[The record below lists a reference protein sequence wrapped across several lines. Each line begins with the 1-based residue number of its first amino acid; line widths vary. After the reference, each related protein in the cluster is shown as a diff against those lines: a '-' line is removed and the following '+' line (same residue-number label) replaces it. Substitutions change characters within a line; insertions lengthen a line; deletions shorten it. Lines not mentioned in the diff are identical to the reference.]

1 MRTNRRQLAAC
12 LWSLALGALASPG
25 VALAR
30 QAPTP
35 VYVDDAP
42 GASEAIERARDLAG
56 AGNVVEAARVLQ
68 RLLEEDSG
76 RLVPRPGDPDLFR
89 SVRSAVHETLLDL
102 PDLLSAYREQEREA
116 GERLLESGRHEAAE
130 RTRLLT
136 TPGFEA
142 ALVVAQRRLERA
154 QFNAALRVLR
164 SLERHPDRLSGGG
177 AARDAAAMATLAAQY
192 IDTTAS
198 RDLASRWRAE
208 AGLPEAAA
216 PPVEHPS
223 IPTPITPLSAVGSLD
238 LSSLTPMPLHSRSL
252 SISQSLPEQEEQA
265 PLRNRRARAQRAGG
279 SPQPFVLPTLAGDA
293 IYINDGR
300 TISALDRFSLST
312 LWRVEVGDIDTD
324 RLARIAAR
332 RPIEDASSVSV
343 EGRWVVAATGV
354 AVDGGREGDPRIYA
368 LDARTGETRWRVL
381 PSRLD
386 PSLDESSVRGPL
398 VIDEGVVVGAA
409 AKQVRQRRLV
419 SIHMFGLDLD
429 TGALRWS
436 RPLGSTGA
444 LPYGSNAL
452 PGEASAVEGGVVY
465 RADRLGFV
473 AAVETVTG
481 RPVWVRRMPPAPGQ
495 QRVSPAWQMTS
506 PVVVGGVVYTLT
518 PDRSGVAALD
528 AATGE
533 LLARRRAEEV
543 SLPQYM
549 LRAGDHLLFVGDATL
564 EALPIKGF
572 ATASPVRLTG
582 ASLEDRFVGR
592 VVVAGDRALAPVEE
606 GVLVAPLD
614 PEAGEPE
621 RLALDQPGNLL
632 ATRSQIVTVD
642 AMEVHSYLLW
652 DVAERILMDRMASSP
667 EDPGPAATF
676 AELAWRDGRE
686 DRIVPAIDSALRAIE
701 RAPMR
706 REVRRVREQLFNSVL
721 EMVQPGEGVEARLAL
736 GRATRVALLERLDR
750 LASSPR
756 QRVRRLIAAG
766 SFHERGGD
774 IGRAVEA
781 YQGILGDEQL
791 GEVRI
796 ELAQT
801 SRPASDEAAARLRR
815 IVGEHGARVYAPYAV
830 EASRELTTAREEG
843 SIESLERVA
852 RRYPVAPAA
861 AEAWLEAARRRED
874 AGRPRAAIAA
884 LEEGMRIADTAGAGD
899 PALVGRIGGT
909 LVRLLMA
916 HSRVAAASSLLDRL
930 ATNHPGVT
938 LLDDGESLDIPSL
951 RAELS
956 SLAARLDRRPRL
968 GRLQTQLPAQV
979 IRGLVATPPVL
990 DPVSGGLTD
999 VALLSNE
1006 EEFALWEIDTR
1017 SGLRQ
1022 RWSVAR
1028 LPDDVPALLDAKGL
1042 LISRKTETGRSL
1054 LLLSLDDGRTL
1065 WETEALATPEGDEGD
1080 EGEQTVQTPLGLRR
1094 SIRETLVSVEDGVI
1108 ALVERGGRAVGV
1120 DHATGRLLWSE
1131 EAMDRVYDAAAG
1143 EGVLIVGGADDLPA
1157 GAQADAPAPAERESA
1172 ALVGLDLRTGRRLH
1186 TIEPEG
1192 GQIRWVRVTPEG
1204 DAVVGLDRGV
1214 ASYEMSRG
1222 SRRWFTGGPSGA
1234 EMVDAWVFPGRVIVM
1249 NNEGGLFQIETEN
1262 GRPREEPLA
1271 TRGRFGGYGN
1281 GLRPV
1286 WSAALHDKAAFA
1298 TQNGIVLFDRRGDL
1312 VGADHHNA
1320 ARLLAPVGYAQRR
1333 VIALDRQVAE
1343 QDRQGAWF
1351 RLLVLGGESLSL
1363 EAEHAL
1369 RLGAQPER
1377 VDLLDERVLVTAG
1390 EATLVIDAPRGENRP
1405 AEEGGG
1411 PSDETSGAGEG

>member
-12 LWSLALGALASPG
+12 VWSLALGALAAPG
-25 VALAR
+25 GALAR

-76 RLVPRPGDPDLFR
+76 RLVPRAGDPDLFR

-102 PDLLSAYREQEREA
+102 PDLLSAYRQQEREA

-136 TPGFEA
+136 APGFEA

-164 SLERHPDRLSGGG
+164 SLERHPDRLSGGE
-177 AARDAAAMATLAAQY
+177 AAREVAQMATLAAQY

-208 AGLPEAAA
+208 AGLAEAPAA
-216 PPVEHPS
+216 PVEHPS
-223 IPTPITPLSAVGSLD
+223 IPTPITPLSVVGSLD
-238 LSSLTPMPLHSRSL
+238 LSSLTPMPLHSRAL
-252 SISQSLPEQEEQA
+252 SISQSLPEQVEA
-265 PLRNRRARAQRAGG
+265 PPLRNRRARAQRAGG

-354 AVDGGREGDPRIYA
+354 AVDGGREGDPHIYA
-368 LDARTGETRWRVL
+368 LDARTGEARWRVL

-386 PSLDESSVRGPL
+386 PSLDASSVRGPL

-419 SIHMFGLDLD
+419 SIHMFGLDLA

-436 RPLGSTGA
+436 RPVGSTGA

-452 PGEASAVEGGVVY
+452 PGEAAAVEGGVVY
-465 RADRLGFV
+465 RGDRLGFV

-481 RPVWVRRMPPAPGQ
+481 RPVWVRRMSPAPGQ
-495 QRVSPAWQMTS
+495 QRVSPAWQMTA

-533 LLARRRAEEV
+533 LLARRRAEEL

-549 LRAGDHLLFVGDATL
+549 LRAGEHLLFVGDATL
-564 EALPIKGF
+564 EALPIRGF

-614 PEAGEPE
+614 PESGELR

-706 REVRRVREQLFNSVL
+706 PEVRRVREQLFTSVL
-721 EMVQPGEGVEARLAL
+721 EMVQPGEGVDARLAL

-756 QRVRRLIAAG
+756 QRVQRLIAAG

-774 IGRAVEA
+774 IGSAVEA
-781 YQGILGDEQL
+781 YQGILGDDQL

-815 IVGEHGARVYAPYAV
+815 IVGEHGARVYAPYAG
-830 EASRELTTAREEG
+830 EAQRELATARAEG
-843 SIESLERVA
+843 SIDSLERVA

-861 AEAWLEAARRRED
+861 AEAWLEAARRHED

-899 PALVGRIGGT
+899 PALAGRIGGT

-956 SLAARLDRRPRL
+956 SLAARLDRRPRI
-968 GRLQTQLPAQV
+968 GRLQTELPAQV

-1028 LPDDVPALLDAKGL
+1028 RADDVPALLDAKGL

-1054 LLLSLDDGRTL
+1054 LLLSLDDGRKL
-1065 WETEALATPEGDEGD
+1065 WETEALAIPEGDEGD
-1080 EGEQTVQTPLGLRR
+1080 ETVQTPLGLRR

-1108 ALVERGGRAVGV
+1108 ALVERGGRAAGV
-1120 DHATGRLLWSE
+1120 DHATGRLLWIE

-1157 GAQADAPAPAERESA
+1157 EDHAGAQGPGERESS

-1222 SRRWFTGGPSGA
+1222 SRRWFTGGASGA

-1281 GLRPV
+1281 SLRPV

-1320 ARLLAPVGYAQRR
+1320 ARLLAPVGYAQGR

-1390 EATLVIDAPRGENRP
+1390 EATLVIEAPVGKDGP
-1405 AEEGGG
+1405 DEEAGG
-1411 PSDETSGAGEG
+1411 PSDETSDAGEG